1 MRIISGTLKGQIFDT
16 PQGHRTHP
24 MSEKI
29 RGALFNILGDIEGL
43 KILDAFGGSGGISL
57 EAISRGAGSVTI
69 VENDRIAQRTIE
81 HNVAKFGLEDKITL
95 ISANVSSWMNKN
107 PNQKFDLVI
116 ADPPYDKLQYDLVEK
131 LYTLLDDQGLL
142 ILSWPGKDRQIR
154 MSHLKLVDR
163 KDYGDAQLIF
173 YSLIK

>member
-57 EAISRGAGSVTI
+57 EAISRGAGKVTI

-107 PNQKFDLVI
+107 PDQKFD
-116 ADPPYDKLQYDLVEK
+116 
-131 LYTLLDDQGLL
+131 
-142 ILSWPGKDRQIR
+142 
-154 MSHLKLVDR
+154 
-163 KDYGDAQLIF
+163 
-173 YSLIK
+173 